1 MKLKK
6 VRNNRIAIASMTG
19 INYCDQ
25 APMKLP
31 KSTNSKKNA
40 IDLWQLSMVLLNPL
54 WSQALNLQWPFQSNS
69 RKISSSVSFEK
80 QPTILDILLP
90 LLFLFFVEYHILSLL
105 LGISNLQLMFEKLYD
120 SIGASSS
127 SSPEFEFM
135 LDKLIVS
142 GVEVL
147 NQFSDVC

>member
-1 MKLKK
+1 MA
-6 VRNNRIAIASMTG
+6 VINGIAQS
-19 INYCDQ
+19 
-25 APMKLP
+25 PL
-31 KSTNSKKNA
+31 KSTSQSTVA
-40 IDLWQLSMVLLNPL
+40 IPIEFKEDIIVCKLRETANNFGYIVTSFIFILCW
-54 WSQALNLQWPFQSNS
+54 
-69 RKISSSVSFEK
+69 ISYS
-80 QPTILDILLP
+80 
-90 LLFLFFVEYHILSLL
+90 LSLL

-135 LDKLIVS
+135 LEKLILS